1 MWATSI
7 HLLLLR
13 RGHYHWSTRAIDPI
27 KILVKDFFDLLSAL
41 EFRSGFLN
49 IMIAREALQQ

>member
-7 HLLLLR
+7 
-13 RGHYHWSTRAIDPI
+13 STRAIDPI
-27 KILVKDFFDLLSAL
+27 KILAKGFFNLLSTL
-41 EFRSGFLN
+41 EFRPGFLN